1 MAQIY
6 VHLQSQK
13 KLTIKM
19 KKTILLVL
27 FCSLVATTIHAQET
41 VYFKKD
47 DSNNSSRKKSK
58 KKAGTSSEQNIIKVA
73 PLNFIVGVI
82 PFHYER
88 AINETFSV
96 QIGIGI
102 TSSNYIKDAIR
113 SAQSDNNSDVSST
126 VWNGISIDP
135 GLKNENNSS
144 SYKNRKS
151 SLGYYAALE
160 PRIYFASEGLDGAFM
175 GLSFS
180 KTRYN
185 STSKKVATGPAT
197 SSTPSFTAG
206 DFSGHETFTDVFVN
220 FGTQTLYD
228 RISLEYSFGLGLRKV
243 TGTEYAFAQ
252 DYSGS
257 GGSQFIDGVST
268 LDKTKLGF
276 NLSLKVGYHF

>member
-1 MAQIY
+1 
-6 VHLQSQK
+6 LQHQQ
-13 KLTIKM
+13 KLTYKM
-19 KKTILLVL
+19 KRL
-27 FCSLVATTIHAQET
+27 FPVFLMLNIIAISTLAQET

-47 DSNNSSRKKSK
+47 DSNKSSK
-58 KKAGTSSEQNIIKVA
+58 KRSKNKAGSSSEQNIIKIA

-96 QIGIGI
+96 QIGVGI

-113 SAQSDNNSDVSST
+113 IAQSDRNSDVSST

-160 PRIYFASEGLDGAFM
+160 PRIYFQSEGLDGPFM

-185 STSKKVATGPAT
+185 STSKKVVTGLTA

-206 DFSGHETFTDVFVN
+206 TFDGHETFTDVFVN
-220 FGTQTLYD
+220 FGTQTLHD
-228 RISLEYSFGLGLRKV
+228 HISIEYSVGVGLRKV

-252 DYSGS
+252 DYGSS
-257 GGSQFIDGVST
+257 GGTQFIDGVST

>member
-1 MAQIY
+1 MR
-6 VHLQSQK
+6 
-13 KLTIKM
+13 KL
-19 KKTILLVL
+19 ILSLVL
-27 FCSLVATTIHAQET
+27 FNFFVMHIHAQET

-47 DSNNSSRKKSK
+47 DSNKSSK
-58 KKAGTSSEQNIIKVA
+58 KTSKRKAGTSSEQNIVKVA
-73 PLNFIVGVI
+73 PLNFIVGVV

-96 QIGIGI
+96 QLGAGI
-102 TSSNYIKDAIR
+102 TTTNYVKDAIR
-113 SAQSDNNSDVSST
+113 TAQDAGNTDVSNT
-126 VWNGISIDP
+126 VWNGGNSNTIYY
-135 GLKNENNSS
+135 NENNKNT
-144 SYKNRKS
+144 YKNRKS
-151 SLGYYAALE
+151 TLGYYVALE
-160 PRIYFASEGLDGAFM
+160 PRIYFNSEGLDGAFM

-185 STSKKVATGPAT
+185 SSSKKVATLPTT
-197 SSTPSFTAG
+197 SGTPSFTAG

-228 RISLEYSFGLGLRKV
+228 HISLEYSFGLGLRKV

-257 GGSQFIDGVST
+257 TSKYIDGIST

>member
-1 MAQIY
+1 
-6 VHLQSQK
+6 
-13 KLTIKM
+13 M
-19 KKTILLVL
+19 KKTILFVL
-27 FCSLVATTIHAQET
+27 FFTFIATTIHAQET

-47 DSNNSSRKKSK
+47 DSKSSSRKSSK
-58 KKAGTSSEQNIIKVA
+58 KKAGKSSEQNIIKVA

-96 QIGIGI
+96 QIGVGI
-102 TSSNYIKDAIR
+102 TSANYIKDAVR
-113 SAQSDNNSDVSST
+113 TAQSDRNSDVSST
-126 VWNGISIDP
+126 VWNGINIDP

-144 SYKNRKS
+144 TYKNRKS

-160 PRIYFASEGLDGAFM
+160 PRIYFQSEGLDGPFM

-185 STSKKVATGPAT
+185 STSKKVVTGLTA

-206 DFSGHETFTDVFVN
+206 TFDGHETFTDVFVN
-220 FGTQTLYD
+220 FGTQTLHD
-228 RISLEYSFGLGLRKV
+228 HISIEYSVGVGLRKV

-252 DYSGS
+252 DYGGAGS
-257 GGSQFIDGVST
+257 GYQFIDGVST

-276 NLSLKVGYHF
+276 NLSFKIGYHF